1 MPAPYRDK
9 SILEMSDREREARRQ
24 ADLLRPGRDAI
35 EGVYPEEVI
44 LPATKLLRG
53 LGQAVKTAGKKTAR
67 AVDMATRPKVANE
80 VVRPQGSGLLVGR
93 VPARPEDVTHAYRN
107 VSKREIED
115 IIKSGYA
122 RRDPNPDMVKR
133 DWSPDKKWWSA
144 GDEKDIYGRNW
155 NRKDAQKIRTKV
167 ENVPSKRAVK
177 RKDLELYNPEKGG
190 YEPLKKGGE
199 VRARKGDGIAQRGKT
214 KGRMI

>member
-1 MPAPYRDK
+1 MAAPYRDK
-9 SILEMSDREREARRQ
+9 NLLEMSDREREARRQ
-24 ADLLRPGRDAI
+24 ADLRRPGRDAI
-35 EGVYPEEVI
+35 EGVYPEEFI
-44 LPATKLLRG
+44 IPAAKTLRG
-53 LGQAVKTAGKKTAR
+53 LGEIAKTAAKKAAR
-67 AVDMATRPKVANE
+67 AVDMAMRPKVANE

-115 IIKSGYA
+115 IKKSGYA

-144 GDEKDIYGRNW
+144 GDETGIYGRNW
-155 NRKDAQKIRTKV
+155 NRKDAQNIRTKI
-167 ENVPSKRAVK
+167 ENVPSERAVK
-177 RKDLELYNPEKGG
+177 RKDVELYNPETGK
-190 YEPLKKGGE
+190 YQPLKKGGE